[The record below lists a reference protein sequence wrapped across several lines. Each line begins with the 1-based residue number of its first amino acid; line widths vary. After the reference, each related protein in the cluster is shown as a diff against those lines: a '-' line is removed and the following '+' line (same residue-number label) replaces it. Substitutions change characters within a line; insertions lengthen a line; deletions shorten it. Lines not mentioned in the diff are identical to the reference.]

1 MWSFFPYSHFN
12 LSKKTKHT
20 VVQCITRPC
29 WINLLIEKKRDGII
43 RMVKLD
49 IETSDGLMIL
59 FLSCMFQFVMKK
71 LYIGGDPL
79 LQSVN
84 MWDPEVTELRESIRS
99 ALIQAT
105 IPLRAYAAEY
115 EKHLELHNS
124 DTETFLK

>member
-1 MWSFFPYSHFN
+1 M
-12 LSKKTKHT
+12 
-20 VVQCITRPC
+20 
-29 WINLLIEKKRDGII
+29 
-43 RMVKLD
+43 M
-49 IETSDGLMIL
+49 L

>member
-1 MWSFFPYSHFN
+1 
-12 LSKKTKHT
+12 
-20 VVQCITRPC
+20 
-29 WINLLIEKKRDGII
+29 
-43 RMVKLD
+43 
-49 IETSDGLMIL
+49 
-59 FLSCMFQFVMKK
+59 MFQFVMKK

-84 MWDPEVTELRESIRS
+84 VWDPEVTELRESIRS